1 MSAACCL
8 TPAAN
13 NAPTYLQLRLRDP
26 VDGEVTML
34 ECAYDQV
41 EAQILAQMAQHS
53 SDGSRS
59 GSNTA
64 SHDEDTLAAA
74 AAQLRSHS
82 NSSSIDDLVASV
94 LRTGSS
100 SGSSSSGLSHSLQ
113 EALAGTDLDPMD
125 WLERFKGLNEAEAL
139 QELAVMKYL
148 GGQAAGVLRP
158 RASGGFGYGGRPGSA
173 VAASGSSKKSK
184 KRAQMRANAKRV

>member
-1 MSAACCL
+1 
-8 TPAAN
+8 
-13 NAPTYLQLRLRDP
+13 
-26 VDGEVTML
+26 ML

-53 SDGSRS
+53 GDSSRS
-59 GSNTA
+59 SSNTA
-64 SHDEDTLAAA
+64 SQEEDTLAAA

-100 SGSSSSGLSHSLQ
+100 SSSSGLNYSLQ
-113 EALAGTDLDPMD
+113 DALAGAELDPMD

-139 QELAVMKYL
+139 QELAAMKYL
-148 GGQAAGVLRP
+148 GGQAGLLRP
-158 RASGGFGYGGRPGSA
+158 RASGGFGYGARPGSA

-184 KRAQMRANAKRV
+184 KRAASRANAKY

>member
-1 MSAACCL
+1 MCCSL
-8 TPAAN
+8 RTLCRCNLSPN
-13 NAPTYLQLRLRDP
+13 LQLRLRDP
-26 VDGEVTML
+26 VDGQVTML

-53 SDGSRS
+53 NDGSRS
-59 GSNTA
+59 SSNTS

-74 AAQLRSHS
+74 AAQLRSNT
-82 NSSSIDDLVASV
+82 NSSSIDDLVANV
-94 LRTGSS
+94 LRSGSAS
-100 SGSSSSGLSHSLQ
+100 SSSSGRNHSLQ

-148 GGQAAGVLRP
+148 GGQAGVLRP
-158 RASGGFGYGGRPGSA
+158 KSSSGFGYGGGSA
-173 VAASGSSKKSK
+173 VAASGGSKKSK
-184 KRAQMRANAKRV
+184 KRAMRANAKRS